1 MRSIPVLMLL
11 ALAITTV
18 TSCSKDDD
26 NSAYSYDTQ
35 SSILYG
41 SNQTSFKEILFFL
54 KPYILVDGQKEYVAT
69 DTLFN
74 VIVKVNTITWSRK
87 NSLPVDTSAYT
98 LTPKGNYY
106 LSTTPVAFPI
116 VGTYQ
121 TERTTMENAGHYAD
135 LLLNHQTLTAG
146 DYLLRVESF
155 EMRLADGS
163 IKKVATPISLPLT
176 IKENTRSTYLGE
188 FDVQVKP

>member
-1 MRSIPVLMLL
+1 LGQKE
-11 ALAITTV
+11 
-18 TSCSKDDD
+18 SK
-26 NSAYSYDTQ
+26 
-35 SSILYG
+35 IK
-41 SNQTSFKEILFFL
+41 TSFKEILFFL